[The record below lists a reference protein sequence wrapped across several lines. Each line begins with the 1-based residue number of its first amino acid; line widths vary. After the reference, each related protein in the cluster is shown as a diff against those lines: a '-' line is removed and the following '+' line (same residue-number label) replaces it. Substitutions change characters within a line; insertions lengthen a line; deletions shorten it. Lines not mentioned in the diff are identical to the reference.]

1 MAHSGMKER
10 QELFNILVE
19 NIKRTGDWDKVT
31 ILTGNYYENF
41 MAVVNYVRKIIEKG
55 LVD

>member
-10 QELFNILVE
+10 QELFDILVQ
-19 NIKRTGDWDKVT
+19 NIKRTGDWDKVV

-41 MAVVNYVRKIIEKG
+41 MAVVNYVNEVMAR
-55 LVD
+55 